1 MHVKLLHAEHET
13 TFVVVF
19 DKGNEVMTGLLEIV
33 KQHNLDAAH
42 FTGLG
47 AFSDATLGYFQRER
61 KDYKKISLNEQV
73 EVLSLVGNI
82 ALGAGEPKVHAH
94 VVLGRSD
101 GTAYG
106 GHLLAAHV
114 WPTLEVVVTEEPRHL
129 RRTIDAQTGLAL
141 IDLEAS
147 RE

>member
-1 MHVKLLHAEHET
+1 
-13 TFVVVF
+13 
-19 DKGNEVMTGLLEIV
+19 
-33 KQHNLDAAH
+33 
-42 FTGLG
+42 
-47 AFSDATLGYFQRER
+47 
-61 KDYKKISLNEQV
+61 
-73 EVLSLVGNI
+73 
-82 ALGAGEPKVHAH
+82 VHAH

-141 IDLEAS
+141 IDLEAPG
-147 RE
+147 E